1 VITRR
6 FQAMG
11 STVEVGGA
19 TAAEARAIER
29 LFIDRDRRFSR
40 FREDSE
46 LTHVNGADY
55 RVLQVSPEFAAMLA
69 LALDAAVNTGG
80 AVDPTLGEALE
91 AAGYDRDFA
100 SLEPRPE
107 PARAGAVGRWR
118 AIRLKRQILSRP
130 PGLQLDL
137 NGVVK
142 GQTVD
147 EALALIEGDGFVSAG
162 GDYAGHGS
170 RAVALPGG
178 QAVQVTGGA
187 LATSGRSKRRWLR
200 AGVWQDHLID
210 PRTGS
215 PAISPWVE
223 VTVAA
228 ATCLQADV
236 AAKAAYLLGDEGPRW
251 LDDRGMAGRFLHPG
265 GIVANAVW
273 QRSLGV
279 EEAA

>member
-1 VITRR
+1 MTRR
-6 FQAMG
+6 FRAMG
-11 STVEVGGA
+11 CTVEIGGA
-19 TAAEARAIER
+19 TPGEARAIE
-29 LFIDRDRRFSR
+29 LMFHDRDQRFSR

-46 LTHVNGADY
+46 LARVNGAAY
-55 RVLQVSPEFAAMLA
+55 RVLQVSPDFAAMLA
-69 LALDAAVNTGG
+69 LALDAAVHTGG
-80 AVDPTLGEALE
+80 AVDPTLGEAIE

-107 PARAGAVGRWR
+107 PARPGAGGRWH
-118 AIRLKRQILSRP
+118 AIRVRGQILSRP

-142 GQTVD
+142 GRTVD
-147 EALALIEGDGFVSAG
+147 DGLALIEGDGFVSAG
-162 GDYAGHGS
+162 GDYAGRGS
-170 RAVALPGG
+170 RAVSLPGG
-178 QAVQVTGGA
+178 QAVQVTSGA
-187 LATSGRSKRRWLR
+187 LATSGRSRRRWLR

-236 AAKAAYLLGDEGPRW
+236 AAKAAYLLGAEGPRW
-251 LDDRGMAGRFLHPG
+251 LDDRGMAGRFLGPRDL
-265 GIVANAVW
+265 IVLNDIW
-273 QRSLGV
+273 RRSLG
-279 EEAA
+279 EQAAA